1 MRLHKTWPQITE
13 VHKNREHNTEKTIK
27 EQVTHCLP
35 YPIKDMRLRAVV
47 HINADVS
54 QLCFIFMVHP
64 SPTKMHSLSPSF
76 MVPNVGSLSKLPR
89 NRWPRSIWV
98 EVIFNVRWS
107 LRKKILFLCGVD
119 YILFLRFNPQWTSL
133 QSELYPKTR
142 LDDPRFFW
150 LVEVICIKTMM
161 IIT

>member
-1 MRLHKTWPQITE
+1 MASNNRSTLEQRTQHR
-13 VHKNREHNTEKTIK
+13 KNNQRTSHSLSS
-27 EQVTHCLP
+27 LP
-35 YPIKDMRLRAVV
+35 NQRHELGVVV

-76 MVPNVGSLSKLPR
+76 MVPNVGTLSKLPR

-142 LDDPRFFW
+142 LDDPPFF
-150 LVEVICIKTMM
+150 LIGRSDLY
-161 IIT
+161 